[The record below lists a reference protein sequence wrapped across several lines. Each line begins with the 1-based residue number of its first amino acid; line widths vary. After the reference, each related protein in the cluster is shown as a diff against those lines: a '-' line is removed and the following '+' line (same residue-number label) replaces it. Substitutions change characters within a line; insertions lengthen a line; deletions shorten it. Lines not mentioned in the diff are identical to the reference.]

1 MLKAKPLIAIAVAVL
16 LVGGGFY
23 YYRSAEGK
31 PGAPSSMTRSTS
43 DVLVFTSPPRETPEE
58 AELTYK
64 PVAEYLSRVTGKRVV
79 YKYPGTW
86 GVYRTEMLNDSYD
99 IVFDGPHFVDYR
111 VQKLHHNVLAKL
123 PEIHEFVIIVRQ
135 DEKLQSSADLA
146 GKTFCSQSPPNLGS
160 LIVLSQFHNASRQPV
175 LVPTKG
181 WKEIYEGVMSRR
193 CVGGV
198 LPLANLAKFDQDEKH
213 TRIIFKNRGIPNQA
227 FTASARVSP
236 EDQAKIAAALTSPEG
251 TVPTERLRA
260 RFNVP
265 ERLVT
270 ASNAEFAGISDYLRG
285 EFGFFQQ

>member
-1 MLKAKPLIAIAVAVL
+1 MLKAKSIIAVAVAVL
-16 LVGGGFY
+16 LIGGGFY

-31 PGAPSSMTRSTS
+31 PAPSTAKATS
-43 DVLVFTSPPRETPEE
+43 DVLVFTSPPRETAEE

-64 PVAEYLSRVTGKRVV
+64 PIAEYLSRVTGKRVV

-86 GVYRTEMLNDSYD
+86 GVYRTEMLNDAYD

-135 DEKLQSSADLA
+135 DDKVQSPAELA

-160 LIVLSQFHNASRQPV
+160 LIVLSQFHNASRQPI

-181 WKEIYEGVMSRR
+181 WKEIYDGVMARR

-198 LPLANLAKFDQDEKH
+198 MPLANLEKFDQDEKH

-227 FTASARVSP
+227 FTASSRVAP
-236 EDQAKIAAALTSPEG
+236 EDQAKIAAALTAPEA

-260 RFNVP
+260 RFNVTD
-265 ERLVT
+265 RLVT
-270 ASNAEFAGISDYLRG
+270 SSNAEYAGISEYLRG